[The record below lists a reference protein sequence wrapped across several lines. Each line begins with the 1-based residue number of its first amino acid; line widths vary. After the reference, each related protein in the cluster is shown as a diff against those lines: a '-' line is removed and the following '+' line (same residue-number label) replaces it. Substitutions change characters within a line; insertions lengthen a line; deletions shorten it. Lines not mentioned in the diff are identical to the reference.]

1 VQRPAIVKHI
11 RNIYKSGELN
21 EKSTCSILEQVAAD
35 SKIRKMKL
43 YNLDVIIAVGYR
55 VNSKKATQFR
65 IWATQVLKNYLIEG
79 YAINEKKLTSQK
91 LKELEKTIQFLKENI
106 RTPSLTASEAKGLL
120 EIIEKYAQTWK
131 WIEEYDTGSIKP
143 TKKVKKEK
151 RFPMKKLKQLLS
163 N

>member
-1 VQRPAIVKHI
+1 MNNVNELIIYQDKNKKIEVQVKEETLWLDAHQIAFLFDVQRPAIVKHI

-65 IWATQVLKNYLIEG
+65 IWATQVLK
-79 YAINEKKLTSQK
+79 K
-91 LKELEKTIQFLKENI
+91 
-106 RTPSLTASEAKGLL
+106 
-120 EIIEKYAQTWK
+120 
-131 WIEEYDTGSIKP
+131 
-143 TKKVKKEK
+143 
-151 RFPMKKLKQLLS
+151 
-163 N
+163 